1 MIGIVDY
8 GAGNLGSVANA
19 LQALGQPHR
28 RCATPAEL
36 RDVTTV
42 VLPGV
47 GHFGAASRALLDSG
61 LFPALQ
67 DWARRG
73 QPLFGIC
80 LGMQLLFTASEEAP
94 GAPGL
99 GLLHGRCERLR
110 CRRVPHLGWNQ
121 LQWRGSEPAGGDAPF
136 VYFAHSFHVVGA
148 EPGDIEA
155 VATLEDTELLAACR
169 RGRIG
174 GCQFH
179 PEKSG
184 PAGLRLLQ
192 RWLSC

>member
-19 LQALGQPHR
+19 LQALGLPHR
-28 RCATPAEL
+28 TCATPAEL
-36 RDVTTV
+36 QGVTKV

-47 GHFGAASRALLDSG
+47 GHFGAASRALLASG
-61 LFPALQ
+61 LFAALQ
-67 DWARRG
+67 DRARRG

-80 LGMQLLFTASEEAP
+80 LGMQLLFASSEESP
-94 GAPGL
+94 SAPGL
-99 GLLHGRCERLR
+99 GLLPGHCERLR
-110 CRRVPHLGWNQ
+110 SRRVPHLGWNR
-121 LQWRGSEPAGGDAPF
+121 LQWRGAEPPGDETPF
-136 VYFAHSFHVVGA
+136 VYFAHSFHVVGT

-155 VATLEDTELLAACR
+155 VASLEGTDVLAACR
-169 RGRIG
+169 RGGIG

>member
-28 RCATPAEL
+28 CCTNAAEL
-36 RDVTTV
+36 ESVTRV

-47 GHFGAASRALLDSG
+47 GHFGAAARALLDSG
-61 LFPALQ
+61 LFAALQ

-80 LGMQLLFTASEEAP
+80 LGMQLLFASSEEAP

-99 GLLHGRCERLR
+99 GLLPGRCERLR
-110 CRRVPHLGWNQ
+110 SRRVPHLGWNQ
-121 LQWRGSEPAGGDAPF
+121 LQWRGTAPAGDEAPF

-155 VATLEDTELLAACR
+155 VASLEATEVLAACR
-169 RGRIG
+169 RGGIG

-184 PAGLRLLQ
+184 PTGLRLLQ
-192 RWLSC
+192 QWLSC

>member
-1 MIGIVDY
+1 MIGIIDY

-19 LQALGQPHR
+19 LAAIDRPHR
-28 RCATPAEL
+28 RCTEPGEL
-36 RDVTTV
+36 SGITTLL
-42 VLPGV
+42 LPGV
-47 GHFGAASRALLDSG
+47 GHFGTASQALHDSG
-61 LFPALQ
+61 LAPALR
-67 DWARRG
+67 DWAGLGR
-73 QPLFGIC
+73 PLFGIC
-80 LGMQLLFTASEEAP
+80 LGMQLLFASSDEAP

-99 GLLHGRCERLR
+99 GLLPGRCERLR
-110 CRRVPHLGWNQ
+110 CRRVPHLGWNR
-121 LQWRGSEPAGGDAPF
+121 LQWQLPVDDDGETF

-148 EPGDIEA
+148 AATDIEA
-155 VATLEDTELLAACR
+155 TARLEDTELVAACR

-184 PAGLRLLQ
+184 REGLRLLQ